1 MKFKTQKEIILSVR
15 HDVPK
20 LLGFQYS
27 SMYVIDEKGTSLCAI
42 SLDEESDKIERENYQ
57 GMGFEKEY
65 LIDTTQIVRFPTTLG
80 LTGLAFQNNAVTYL
94 NECHH
99 LISQKNKRVYG
110 NLFSINENI
119 VSIVDQA

>member
-1 MKFKTQKEIILSVR
+1 MKFKTQKEVILSVR

-20 LLGFQYS
+20 LLGFQHS
-27 SMYVIDEKGTSLCAI
+27 SMYVIDETGASLCAI

-80 LTGLAFQNNAVTYL
+80 LTGLVFQNNAVIYL
-94 NECHH
+94 NDCHH
-99 LISQKNKRVYG
+99 IIG
-110 NLFSINENI
+110 
-119 VSIVDQA
+119 